1 MKEDAR
7 TQLRLVRR
15 EGTSKKGEGS
25 MKLRKNVSSGAIA
38 VLVAA
43 SIAASAA
50 QARPLTK
57 SPIAGAT
64 PYSEIRSESRADLQS
79 AQGLN
84 ALVLRSQGMNERYGH
99 SQSQPSSQ
107 EIVSSEG
114 GFDWSDAGIG
124 AGVVLGSVMVI
135 GAAGLSRRRHSHVA
149 T

>member
-1 MKEDAR
+1 MK
-7 TQLRLVRR
+7 Q
-15 EGTSKKGEGS
+15 
-25 MKLRKNVSSGAIA
+25 RKNVWSGAIA

-43 SIAASAA
+43 GIAASAA
-50 QARPLTK
+50 QGRPLTK
-57 SPIAGAT
+57 SPIAGAS

-84 ALVLRSQGMNERYGH
+84 ALLVRSQGMNQQYGQ
-99 SQSQPSSQ
+99 SQSQPSSE
-107 EIVSSEG
+107 EIVSTGG

-135 GAAGLSRRRHSHVA
+135 GAAGLSRRRQSHVA

>member
-1 MKEDAR
+1 MK
-7 TQLRLVRR
+7 Q
-15 EGTSKKGEGS
+15 
-25 MKLRKNVSSGAIA
+25 RKNVWSGAIA

-43 SIAASAA
+43 GIAASAA
-50 QARPLTK
+50 QGRPLTK

-84 ALVLRSQGMNERYGH
+84 ALLVSSQGMNQRYGH
-99 SQSQPSSQ
+99 SQSQPSSE
-107 EIVSSEG
+107 EIVSTGG

-135 GAAGLSRRRHSHVA
+135 GAAGLSRRRQSHVA